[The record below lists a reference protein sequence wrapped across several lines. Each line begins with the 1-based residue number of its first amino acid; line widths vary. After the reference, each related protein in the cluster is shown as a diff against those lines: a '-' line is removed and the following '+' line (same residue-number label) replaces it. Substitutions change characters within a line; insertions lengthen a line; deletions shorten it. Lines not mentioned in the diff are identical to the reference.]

1 MITRDLTTEQSNR
14 PEIDFIEMEN
24 PFNPMLM
31 VELRFPGDLAGTNN
45 DDFLLE
51 SLNIQLEQQGLL
63 AKFDNFVTMQ
73 HIDSYFLQ
81 YGCPPIN
88 ISLPPST
95 LISNA
100 SSAFKLQ
107 RTGIS
112 ILEDGSHFPEEENL
126 LSSRAQAVHLPGVL
140 ESLTDQPSKFLA

>member
-14 PEIDFIEMEN
+14 PEIDFIKMEN

-63 AKFDNFVTMQ
+63 AKFDNFVTST
-73 HIDSYFLQ
+73 IKIL
-81 YGCPPIN
+81 PIHPTN
-88 ISLPPST
+88 LPPST